1 MISYVW
7 AEDKHGNIGYQGS
20 IPWHLPADLHH
31 FKKLTLNHPIIMGR
45 KTFASLPGI
54 LPNRVHIVLTHDQA
68 LKEKYQENDKV
79 LIFNEL
85 TDFKKWIAQQD
96 QEVVVIGGATLF
108 KEFSDQVDILHRTV
122 IHSEFKGDVQM
133 PKLDYE
139 KFTLMNQQDFK
150 ADDKNKYSYSFL
162 DYRRK

>member
-1 MISYVW
+1 MLSYVW
-7 AEDKHGNIGYQGS
+7 AEDEQQNIGYHGQL
-20 IPWHLPADLHH
+20 PWHLPADLHH
-31 FKKLTLNHPIIMGR
+31 FKKLTLHHPIIMGR

-54 LPNRVHIVLTHDQA
+54 LPNRVHIVLTRDHA
-68 LKEKYQENDKV
+68 LKGKYQENNKV

-85 TDFKKWIAQQD
+85 TDLQRWIAQQD

-108 KEFSDQVDILHRTV
+108 EEFSDQVDILHRTV

-139 KFTLMNQQDFK
+139 KFIVMHQEDFK